1 MFSTNTLCSPSGLEN
16 IHLLTQRKKYE
27 LRVDLEDFEGA
38 KVHIQY
44 SSSVDSEH
52 EGYKLHLSCFKDGG
66 AGESKEHFNFSS
78 FPVK

>member
-1 MFSTNTLCSPSGLEN
+1 M
-16 IHLLTQRKKYE
+16 
-27 LRVDLEDFEGA
+27 DLEDFEGA

-52 EGYKLHLSCFKDGG
+52 EGYKLHLSGFKDGG